1 MNININN
8 TNLFSQSALLSKLF
22 SRGNGAFGQTG
33 MPAGSCGVQHRN
45 SSYYYN
51 EDGVPFFSKE
61 QADRCINGK
70 DWKKIVSV
78 SDEVKSDLAE
88 VVKQDFISSNG
99 AYIPEGTKRHDVIKQ
114 YLSTIPSEQR
124 SSASWTLSRM
134 AGDYASRMEA
144 LVKKNNPGW
153 KPGDA
158 FDTSI
163 LDQLDNTLGGVDF
176 KA

>member
-1 MNININN
+1 MRAKSNQPLMIVGRRGISINININN
-8 TNLFSQSALLSKLF
+8 MNLFSQSALLRKLF
-22 SRGNGAFGQTG
+22 SRGNGASGQTG
-33 MPAGSCGVQHRN
+33 VPAGSYGVQHRN

-99 AYIPEGTKRHDVIKQ
+99 AYIP
-114 YLSTIPSEQR
+114 
-124 SSASWTLSRM
+124 
-134 AGDYASRMEA
+134 
-144 LVKKNNPGW
+144 
-153 KPGDA
+153 
-158 FDTSI
+158 
-163 LDQLDNTLGGVDF
+163 
-176 KA
+176 

>member
-8 TNLFSQSALLSKLF
+8 TSLRSKSSSWNKPFS
-22 SRGNGAFGQTG
+22 NGSETGQTNT
-33 MPAGSCGVQHRN
+33 PAVSSGVKYKHN
-45 SSYYYN
+45 NYYYN
-51 EDGVPFFSKE
+51 EDGVPFASKE
-61 QADRCINGK
+61 QADRCINGR

-78 SDEVKSDLAE
+78 SDKVKSDLAD
-88 VVKQDFISSNG
+88 VVKKDFISSNG
-99 AYIPEGTKRHDVIKQ
+99 AYIPEETKRHDVINQ
-114 YLSTIPSEQR
+114 YLSTIPSTQR

-134 AGDYASRMEA
+134 AGDYASRLED

-163 LDQLDNTLGGVDF
+163 LDQLDGTLGGLDF